1 MNIDHK
7 KPENRPLY
15 IFALIAVG
23 VILFLNCGE
32 DRLQHISQQ
41 CRAWKCI
48 QGRGAGRLY
57 LLCSQ
62 KERRGRGVQ
71 DCTYG

>member
-23 VILFLNCGE
+23 VILFLNIFAIPAM
-32 DRLQHISQQ
+32 Q
-41 CRAWKCI
+41 
-48 QGRGAGRLY
+48 
-57 LLCSQ
+57 
-62 KERRGRGVQ
+62 ERSVEKTEYSTFLSNVER
-71 DCTYG
+71 